1 VTSVAKKKKVPG
13 LEPDEN
19 APPPPPPPVNTS
31 LKGMLSNVKLE
42 KAAPPAKKKDFALG
56 KPKPPTL
63 REQFPPAGKAVAPR
77 PTMPDPIRPSAK
89 LVGHDRT
96 AFYDA
101 MAGVRQVGSAQ
112 PARHAP
118 IKLPAA
124 RDSAPIVREADREAR
139 ARLAAL
145 VSGGLRFEVRREDDW
160 IAGLREDAPRGT
172 LEALS
177 GAKVMPEAR
186 LDLHGKRAADVDQAV
201 TRFVREK
208 HRAGLRRVLIVHG
221 KGLHSDAGGPV
232 LGEQVI
238 ESLTKGGA
246 ASLTLAFVTAP
257 DGLGGAGALLVE
269 LTRK

>member
-1 VTSVAKKKKVPG
+1 MAKKKKVPG
-13 LEPDEN
+13 LVEDEN
-19 APPPPPPPVNTS
+19 APPPPPPPVGTS
-31 LKGMLSNVKLE
+31 LKGLLSSVKLE
-42 KAAPPAKKKDFALG
+42 KDAPKKKTQPALG
-56 KPKPPTL
+56 KPKPPPL
-63 REQFPPAGKAVAPR
+63 RQHAPPPR

-101 MAGVRQVGSAQ
+101 MAGVKQVGSAQ

-124 RDSAPIVREADREAR
+124 KDAGPDVREADRDAR

-145 VSGGLRFEVRREDDW
+145 VSGGLRFEVRREDGW

-177 GAKVMPEAR
+177 GARVMPEAK
-186 LDLHGKRAADVDQAV
+186 LDLHGRRAADVDQAL

-208 HRAGLRRVLIVHG
+208 HRAGLRRVLVVHG

-232 LGEQVI
+232 LGDCVV
-238 ESLTKGGA
+238 ESITRGGA
-246 ASLTLAFVTAP
+246 ASIVIAFVTAP
-257 DGLGGAGALLVE
+257 DGLGGSGAMVVE
-269 LTRK
+269 LSRK

>member
-1 VTSVAKKKKVPG
+1 MAKKKKVPG

-31 LKGMLSNVKLE
+31 LKGLLSAVKLE
-42 KAAPPAKKKDFALG
+42 KAEPKKKKEFALG

-63 REQFPPAGKAVAPR
+63 REAFPTSTKAVPPR

-124 RDSAPIVREADREAR
+124 KEAGPVVREADRDAR

-145 VSGGLRFEVRREDDW
+145 VAGGLRFEIRREDDW

-177 GAKVMPEAR
+177 GARVMPEAR
-186 LDLHGKRAADVDQAV
+186 LDLHGKRAADVDQVV

-208 HRAGLRRVLIVHG
+208 HRAGLRRLLVVHG

-232 LGEQVI
+232 LGEQVV
-238 ESLTKGGA
+238 ESLTRGGA
-246 ASLTLAFVTAP
+246 ASLVVAFVTAT
-257 DGLGGAGALLVE
+257 DALGGSGAVVVE
-269 LTRK
+269 LARK